1 MPPPDCFL
9 QNAPDA
15 PHSPEAIMSLVR
27 VVAVAAL
34 SLLGGCYAYDP
45 YYHPYPHHALPPK
58 FDQAWTATLGAFVD
72 QGVEI
77 QTQDKANG
85 VVTGRRG
92 GVNINAKLVTQADGR
107 VRVEINAGG
116 NLSEDPGLPDRVSR
130 SYDARMGRG

>member
-1 MPPPDCFL
+1 
-9 QNAPDA
+9 
-15 PHSPEAIMSLVR
+15 MSLVR
-27 VVAVAAL
+27 VAAVAVLL
-34 SLLGGCYAYDP
+34 SFLSGCYVYDP
-45 YYHPYPHHALPPK
+45 YYPYGYHTPPPK

>member
-1 MPPPDCFL
+1 
-9 QNAPDA
+9 
-15 PHSPEAIMSLVR
+15 MSLIR
-27 VVAVAAL
+27 VVAVAVLL
-34 SLLGGCYAYDP
+34 SLLGGCYVYDP
-45 YYHPYPHHALPPK
+45 YYPYPHQAPPPK
-58 FDQAWTATLGAFVD
+58 FDQAWAATLGAFVD

-77 QTQDKANG
+77 QQQDKANG

-92 GVNINAKLVTQADGR
+92 GVNINARLVTQADGR